1 MARLPVPGGDTGD
14 WGTVLNDF
22 LDVEHNPDGTHNISG
37 VELTANKGAANG
49 YAPLNS
55 SSQVALSYL
64 PVLPQSQV
72 TGLTGALA
80 AKVDE
85 GVLVF
90 NVMDYGAKGDAV
102 RVRNVSAATGSPTVT
117 ASGASFTNAD
127 VGKSA
132 VVFTEDGAGTITTIA
147 SVGSATQITLSANA
161 GITASGTSAYLLY
174 GTDDSAAI
182 AAAFTAATLAG
193 VDTTVGPNQPIGLGM
208 GRVLLPAQGNQ
219 GAYITTSQLTVPSG
233 VDLDSPGM
241 LVNMLSDRYQ
251 PAVIMNPYA
260 MSSNLQL
267 ECLFGTG
274 VQAGTITTD
283 QAHIRI
289 GNIRLW
295 HVGTATESGG
305 LGRSQDAL
313 ALLGYHFEVNGF
325 FCKGGVRAIYHNQ
338 GSDATINYAYAIGS
352 LTGVA
357 INGGNQVSY
366 GKLLLDT
373 CGATGGGTDGVTI
386 NNFASNIS
394 MNIQAFEVTGTTHTL
409 DSVVSIG
416 GSSTNVNKD
425 LSLNVQ
431 ANNTG
436 GVILNMANTQE
447 ASITLLGSNS
457 QFPSGAN
464 LPITTGVV
472 YGTGNTGINA
482 INAMLETSITP
493 YTGTKQGTFFYNQ
506 LDTTTFANNVA
517 VAGTV
522 TATNVPS
529 TDIYN
534 GNAIAT
540 GEEVL
545 PRLNVN
551 SAQQLAASGTLH
563 LTYFTARKTE
573 TINNLRMVT
582 DAGTAGGTTLA
593 RMGIYSVNPNTG
605 DLTLVAACANDTT
618 LFSGS
623 YTPYQKALTAAFN
636 KVKGTRYAVGV
647 LVVAGGGMPAITA
660 TTCAGT
666 DAALPP
672 RLCGIV
678 PGQADLP
685 ANITG
690 GTVAE
695 DYRLFQASMTP

>member
-1 MARLPVPGGDTGD
+1 MARLPTVGGDTGD
-14 WGTVLNDF
+14 WGSVLNDF

-37 VELTANKGAANG
+37 VERTVNKGAANG
-49 YAPLNS
+49 YAPLDG
-55 SSQVALSYL
+55 SSQLALSYL
-64 PVLPQSQV
+64 PAIPQSQV
-72 TGLTGALA
+72 TGLAADLA
-80 AKVDE
+80 EKVDE
-85 GVLVF
+85 GALVF
-90 NVMDYGAKGDAV
+90 NVMDYGARGDAT
-102 RVRNVSAATGSPTVT
+102 RVRNVTATAGSPTVT

-127 VGKSA
+127 IGKSA

-161 GITASGTSAYLLY
+161 GLTASGTGAYLLY

-182 AAAFTAATLAG
+182 TAAFTAATLAG
-193 VDTTVGPNQPIGLGM
+193 SDTTVGPNQPIGLGV
-208 GRVLLPAQGNQ
+208 GRVLLPAQANQ
-219 GAYITTSQLTVPSG
+219 GGYIVASQLTIPSG
-233 VDLDSPGM
+233 VDLDGPGM
-241 LVNMLSDRYQ
+241 IVNMLSDRYQ
-251 PAVIMNPYA
+251 PVIIMNPYA
-260 MSSNLQL
+260 MSSNLQV

-274 VQAGTITTD
+274 VQAGVVTTD

-305 LGRSQDAL
+305 LSRSQDAL
-313 ALLGYHFEVNGF
+313 ALLGYHFEINGF
-325 FCKGGVRAIYHNQ
+325 FCKGGVRGIYHNQ
-338 GSDATINYAYAIGS
+338 GSDTTVNYAYAIGC

-357 INGGNQVSY
+357 INGGNQISY
-366 GKLLLDT
+366 AKLLLDT
-373 CGATGGGTDGVTI
+373 CGASGGGSDGVTI

-425 LSLNVQ
+425 IALHVQ

-436 GVILNMANTQE
+436 GVILAMANAQE
-447 ASITLLGSNS
+447 AAITLVGSNS

-464 LPITTGVV
+464 LPITTAVV
-472 YGTGNTGINA
+472 YGAGNTGINA
-482 INAMLETSITP
+482 ISAMLETSITP
-493 YTGTKQGTFFYNQ
+493 YTGTKQGTLFYNQ
-506 LDTTTFANNVA
+506 LDTAIFANNVT

-534 GNAIAT
+534 GNAITT

-545 PRLNVN
+545 PRLN
-551 SAQQLAASGTLH
+551 SIGAQSLDAGSVH

-573 TINNLRMVT
+573 TINNIRMLT
-582 DAGTAGGTTLA
+582 DATPAVGTTLA
-593 RMGIYSVNPNTG
+593 RMGVYSVDGGGN
-605 DLTLVAACANDTT
+605 LTLLAASANDVTI
-618 LFSGS
+618 FDDAYS
-623 YTPYQKALTAAFN
+623 PYLKALTTPFA
-636 KVKGTRYAVGV
+636 KVKGTRYAVAV
-647 LVVAGGGMPAITA
+647 LFTGTTPPTITGMTVSGA
-660 TTCAGT
+660 

-672 RLCGIV
+672 RLCGLV
-678 PGQADLP
+678 AGQADLP
-685 ANITG
+685 ASITA

-695 DYRLFQASMTP
+695 DYRLFQCTITP

>member
-22 LDVEHNPDGTHNISG
+22 LDVEHNADGTHNIAG
-37 VELTANKGAANG
+37 
-49 YAPLNS
+49 
-55 SSQVALSYL
+55 LSA
-64 PVLPQSQV
+64 
-72 TGLTGALA
+72 TLA

-85 GVLVF
+85 GALVF
-90 NVMDYGAKGDAV
+90 NVMDYGARGDAL
-102 RVRNVSAATGSPTVT
+102 RVRNVSATTGSPTVT
-117 ASGASFTNAD
+117 ASGASFTSAD

-132 VVFTEDGAGTITTIA
+132 VVFTEDGAGTVTTIA
-147 SVGSATQITLSANA
+147 SVGSGTQITLSANA
-161 GITASGTSAYLLY
+161 GITASGTGAYLLY
-174 GTDDSAAI
+174 GTNDSAAI
-182 AAAFTAATLAG
+182 AAAFSAATLAG
-193 VDTTVGPNQPIGLGM
+193 SDVTVGPNQPIGLGIA
-208 GRVLLPAQGNQ
+208 RVLLPAQARQ
-219 GAYITTSQLTVPSG
+219 GGYVITSQLTVPSG
-233 VDLDSPGM
+233 VDLDGPGM

-251 PAVIMNPYA
+251 PAVILNPYA
-260 MSSNLQL
+260 VSSNLQM

-274 VQAGTITTD
+274 VQAGANTTD

-289 GNIRLW
+289 GNIRMW

-338 GSDATINYAYAIGS
+338 GGDATINYAYAIGS

-357 INGGNQVSY
+357 LNGSNQVSY
-366 GKLLLDT
+366 AKLLLDT
-373 CGATGGGTDGVTI
+373 CGAAGGGHNGVTI

-394 MNIQAFEVTGTTHTL
+394 MHIQAFEVTGTTHTL
-409 DSVVSIG
+409 DNVVSIG
-416 GSSTNVNKD
+416 DASTNVNKD
-425 LSLNVQ
+425 IQLDVQ

-436 GVILNMANTQE
+436 GALLSMAYTQE

-464 LPITTGVV
+464 LPITTAVA
-472 YGTGNTGINA
+472 YGTGNTGINS
-482 INAMLETSITP
+482 ITAMLETSITP
-493 YTGTKQGTFFYNQ
+493 YTGTKQGTFQYNQ
-506 LDTTTFANNVA
+506 LDTATFANNVA

-545 PRLNVN
+545 PRLNVS

-573 TINNLRMVT
+573 TINNIRMVS
-582 DAGTAGGTTLA
+582 DATAATGTTLA
-593 RMGIYSVNPNTG
+593 RMGIYSVNANTG

-618 LFSGS
+618 LFSGT
-623 YTPYQKALTAAFN
+623 YTAYQRVLTAAFN

-647 LVVAGGGMPAITA
+647 LVVGAGMPAITA

-678 PGQADLP
+678 AGQANLP

-695 DYRLFQASMTP
+695 DYRLFQGTMTP

>member
-22 LDVEHNPDGTHNISG
+22 LDVEHNADGTHNIAG
-37 VELTANKGAANG
+37 
-49 YAPLNS
+49 
-55 SSQVALSYL
+55 LSA
-64 PVLPQSQV
+64 
-72 TGLTGALA
+72 ALA
-80 AKVDE
+80 SKVDE
-85 GVLVF
+85 GALVF

-102 RVRNVSAATGSPTVT
+102 RVRNVSATTSSPTVT
-117 ASGASFTNAD
+117 ASGASFTSAD

-132 VVFTEDGAGTITTIA
+132 VVFTEDGAGTVATIA
-147 SVGSATQITLSANA
+147 SVGSGTQITLSSNA
-161 GITASGTSAYLLY
+161 GITASGTGAYLVY
-174 GTDDSAAI
+174 GTNDSAAI
-182 AAAFTAATLAG
+182 TAALAAATLAG
-193 VDTTVGPNQPIGLGM
+193 SDATVGPNQPIGLGIA
-208 GRVLLPAQGNQ
+208 RVLLPARTKQG
-219 GAYITTSQLTVPSG
+219 GYIITSQLTIPAG
-233 VDLDSPGM
+233 VDFDGPGM

-260 MSSNLQL
+260 VSSNLQV

-274 VQAGTITTD
+274 VQAGTNTID

-295 HVGTATESGG
+295 HVGTSTESGG
-305 LGRSQDAL
+305 LSRSQDAL

-352 LTGVA
+352 LTGVG
-357 INGGNQVSY
+357 INGSNQISY
-366 GKLLLDT
+366 AKLLLDT
-373 CGATGGGTDGVTI
+373 CGATGGGYNGVTI

-409 DSVVSIG
+409 DNVVSIG
-416 GSSTNVNKD
+416 NASTNVNKD
-425 LSLNVQ
+425 VHLNVQ

-436 GVILNMANTQE
+436 GALLSMAYAQE
-447 ASITLLGSNS
+447 ASITLMGSNS

-464 LPITTGVV
+464 LPITTAVV
-472 YGTGNTGINA
+472 YGAGNTGINSVT
-482 INAMLETSITP
+482 AMLETSITP
-493 YTGTKQGTFFYNQ
+493 YTGTKQGTFQYNQ
-506 LDTTTFANNVA
+506 LDTATFANNVA

-534 GNAIAT
+534 GNAVAT

-551 SAQQLAASGTLH
+551 SAQQLNASGTLH

-573 TINNLRMVT
+573 TINNIRMVT

-593 RMGIYSVNPNTG
+593 RMGIYSVNANTG

-618 LFSGS
+618 LFGGS
-623 YTPYQKALTAAFN
+623 YTPYQKALTASFN

-666 DAALPP
+666 DASLPP

-695 DYRLFQASMTP
+695 DYRLFQATMTP